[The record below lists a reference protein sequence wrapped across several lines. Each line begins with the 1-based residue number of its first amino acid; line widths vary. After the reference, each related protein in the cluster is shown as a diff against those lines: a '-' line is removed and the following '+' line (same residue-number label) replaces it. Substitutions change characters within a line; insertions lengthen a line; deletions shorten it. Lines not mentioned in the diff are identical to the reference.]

1 MPAVAIVG
9 TFAVCGATSS
19 IKRLT
24 CLGGGKVAR
33 DLRFGYNRRM
43 RLAGSRARF
52 RAYAYGL
59 VTTGIVLM
67 FALAEWWSERYVA
80 DRSRVAGAAV
90 EIAIVVLATLAFT
103 PIHRRTEAAVE
114 GAFTK
119 KRREARAA
127 LTRLRNELTSFN
139 DAAQLLRR
147 VIEALN
153 EHMGAACSAVY
164 VRNGAYVPE
173 ASSYDCPVEHVEAAD
188 PLVVRLRSS
197 GEPANPRALRS
208 QAPGDLAFPM
218 MASGTLV
225 GFLVLTPGRIECE
238 PEDCR
243 SIATLV
249 EAAGLALVALNPKLR
264 AQECPRNNLPR
275 MLTSFVGREAEIAD
289 LLALLEQHD
298 LVTVVGPGGVGKTRA
313 TLQAVVPLLDRFDDG
328 VWVVRLAPLSSG
340 NDIPASIAH
349 DMGLRLAPK
358 DDPLE
363 ALVESLRD
371 KHALIVVDNCEHLIE
386 PAARVVAAILGEC
399 RKIKVLA
406 SSRQSLDITG
416 ECIYRL
422 DPLGLPAQDDLEH
435 ISAADATQSPAIR
448 LFAER
453 AAVLDRRFTL
463 NDENAPAVAEI
474 ARKLDGIPLA
484 IELAASKTATLTPK
498 QLSQQL
504 DERLLLLSGTGS
516 DLAPRQRTLRALID
530 WSFDLLDDEERAVLL
545 RLAIFVGGWTL
556 ESASAVCAGNGIDRE
571 RMDDVLG
578 ALVSK
583 SLVFVD
589 PFGEERRYGMLFI
602 LRRYTRD
609 RLEAAGD
616 AGDIAAKHA
625 RFFMAFVES
634 LAPLVESLE
643 DVRWQHALTREI
655 GNIRAALD
663 WAIMQGNDVET
674 GLRLLAQMEWPE
686 LVTTPQQAMRWF
698 DAAKASASTADA
710 LTKARA
716 LRHHVRLE
724 WLVGRPI
731 DGREK
736 AAIEALDA
744 ARASSNPDEIARAL
758 ANVGS
763 VHRDAGR
770 FEEAE
775 KLFAQAYQAP
785 HALSTLSVNDVLRNW
800 AIANLQHGDIDTAR
814 RRFSEVASRERP
826 GSEAYASALL
836 NLGELEFAANNVDAA
851 RSAAAKAREA
861 FAQLN
866 AAPLALAVCNQAA
879 YAMAIDDLDEARN
892 LLREALSLL
901 KKSGARWMITALEHH
916 ATLGVLVHE
925 NERAAALL
933 GFTNAHYV
941 KTNDTRQR
949 TEQFGYERAMR
960 LLSDV
965 YAEDELVRR
974 LSAGA
979 GLTAD
984 EALEHAAAISQHIRP
999 PAATAAI

>member
-1 MPAVAIVG
+1 MIG

-33 DLRFGYNRRM
+33 DRRFGYNRRM

-59 VTTGIVLM
+59 VTTGIVLT
-67 FALAEWWSERYVA
+67 FALAEWWSERFVA

-127 LTRLRNELTSFN
+127 LLRLRSELTSFD

-147 VIEALN
+147 LMEALA
-153 EHMGAACSAVY
+153 EHMGATRSAVY
-164 VRNGAYVPE
+164 MRNDGYAAE
-173 ASSYDCPVEHVEAAD
+173 ASSYDCPVEHVEATD

-197 GEPANPRALRS
+197 AEPADPRALRS
-208 QAPGDLAFPM
+208 QAPGELAFPM
-218 MASGTLV
+218 MASGVLI
-225 GFLVLTPGRIECE
+225 GFLALAPGRIEYE

-249 EAAGLALVALNPKLR
+249 EAAGLALLALNPKLR
-264 AQECPRNNLPR
+264 AHECRRNNLPR
-275 MLTSFVGREAEIAD
+275 MLTSFIGRETEIAEI
-289 LLALLEQHD
+289 LALVERHD

-313 TLQAVVPLLDRFDDG
+313 TLQAAVPLLERFEDG

-340 NDIPASIAH
+340 NDIPAAIAH
-349 DMGLRLAPK
+349 DMGVRLSSK
-358 DDPLE
+358 GDTLE
-363 ALVESLRD
+363 ALVETLRD
-371 KHALIVVDNCEHLIE
+371 KHALLVADNCEHLIE
-386 PAARVVAAILGEC
+386 PAARVIAAILQGC
-399 RKIKVLA
+399 PKIKVLA
-406 SSRQSLDITG
+406 SSRQSLDVAG

-422 DPLGLPAQDDLEH
+422 DPLGLPIRDDLEH
-435 ISAADATQSPAIR
+435 LSAADAMRSPAVR
-448 LFAER
+448 LFVER
-453 AAVLDRRFTL
+453 AATLDRRFSL
-463 NDENAPAVAEI
+463 NDETAQTVAEI
-474 ARKLDGIPLA
+474 VRKLDGVPLA
-484 IELAASKTATLTPK
+484 IELAASKTLALTPA

-504 DERLLLLSGTGS
+504 DERLLLLAGTGG
-516 DLAPRQRTLRALID
+516 DLVPRQRTLRALID
-530 WSFDLLDDEERAVLL
+530 WSFDLLADEERAVLL
-545 RLAIFVGGWTL
+545 RLAIFAGGWTL
-556 ESASAVCAGNGIDRE
+556 ESACAVCAENDADRE

-602 LRRYTRD
+602 LRRYTRE
-609 RLEAAGD
+609 RLEGSGNIAS
-616 AGDIAAKHA
+616 IAARHA
-625 RFFMAFVES
+625 RYYARFVAS
-634 LAPLVESLE
+634 LAPLVASLE
-643 DVRWQHALTREI
+643 DARWQHALAREI

-663 WAIMQGNDVET
+663 WAIVQGNDVDT
-674 GLRLLAQMEWPE
+674 GLRLLAHMEWPE
-686 LVTTPQQAMRWF
+686 LVTTPQQAIRWF
-698 DAAKASASTADA
+698 DAAKASSGTIDA

-736 AAIEALDA
+736 LALEALA
-744 ARASSNPDEIARAL
+744 VARASSDPDEIARAL
-758 ANVGS
+758 GNVGS
-763 VHRDAGR
+763 IYRDGGR
-770 FEEAE
+770 FEDAE
-775 KLFAQAYQAP
+775 RLFAQAYQAP
-785 HALSTLSVNDVLRNW
+785 EALSTLSVNDVLRNW
-800 AIANLQHGDIDTAR
+800 AIANLQHGDLDMAR

-826 GSEAYASALL
+826 GSEAHASALL
-836 NLGELEFAANNVDAA
+836 NLGELEFAADNVAAA
-851 RSAAAKAREA
+851 RAAAAKARET

-879 YAMAIDDLDEARN
+879 YAMAVDDLDEARDH
-892 LLREALSLL
+892 LREALSLL

-916 ATLGVLVHE
+916 ATLGALVHE

-933 GFTNAHYV
+933 GFTNAHYASSA
-941 KTNDTRQR
+941 DTRQR

-960 LLSDV
+960 LLSNV
-965 YAEDELVRR
+965 YAEDELARR

-979 GLTAD
+979 GLTAE
-984 EALEHAAAISQHIRP
+984 EALEHAAAISRHIQR
-999 PAATAAI
+999 PAASAAT

>member
-1 MPAVAIVG
+1 MVG

-24 CLGGGKVAR
+24 RPGRRKVAR
-33 DLRFGYNRRM
+33 ERRFGYNRPM

-164 VRNGAYVPE
+164 VRNGAYVAQ
-173 ASSYDCPVEHVEAAD
+173 ASSYDCPVEHVEATD

-197 GEPANPRALRS
+197 TEPANPRALRS
-208 QAPGDLAFPM
+208 KAQGDLAFPM
-218 MASGTLV
+218 MASGALV
-225 GFLVLTPGRIECE
+225 GFLALTPGRIECE

-243 SIATLV
+243 SIARLV
-249 EAAGLALVALNPKLR
+249 EAAGLALVALNPKLC
-264 AQECPRNNLPR
+264 APNYPRNNLPR
-275 MLTSFVGREAEIAD
+275 MLTSFVGREAEIAEI
-289 LLALLEQHD
+289 LALVERHD

-328 VWVVRLAPLSSG
+328 VWVVRLAPLSSE
-340 NDIPASIAH
+340 NDIPAAIAR
-349 DMGLRLAPK
+349 DMGLRLASK
-358 DDPLE
+358 DDSLE
-363 ALVESLRD
+363 ALVEMLRD
-371 KHALIVVDNCEHLIE
+371 KHALLVIDNCEHLIE
-386 PAARVVAAILGEC
+386 PAARVIGTTLREC
-399 RKIKVLA
+399 PKIKVLA
-406 SSRQSLDITG
+406 SSRQSLDVAG
-416 ECIYRL
+416 ECVYRL
-422 DPLGLPAQDDLEH
+422 DPLGLPIQEDLGH
-435 ISAADATQSPAIR
+435 LSAADAMQSPAIR
-448 LFAER
+448 LFVER
-453 AAVLDRRFTL
+453 AATLDRRFTL
-463 NDENAPAVAEI
+463 NDDNAPAVAEI
-474 ARKLDGIPLA
+474 AGKLDGVPLA
-484 IELAASKTATLTPK
+484 IELAASKTVALTPT

-516 DLAPRQRTLRALID
+516 DLVPRQRTLRALID
-530 WSFDLLDDEERAVLL
+530 WSFDLLEDEERAVLL
-545 RLAIFVGGWTL
+545 RLSIFVGGWTL
-556 ESASAVCAGNGIDRE
+556 ESASAVCAGNGVDRE
-571 RMDDVLG
+571 RMADVLR

-583 SLVFVD
+583 SLIYVD

-602 LRRYTRD
+602 LRRYTSD

-616 AGDIAAKHA
+616 TDALAAQHA
-625 RFFMAFVES
+625 RYFMVFIES
-634 LAPLVESLE
+634 LASLVASLE

-663 WAIMQGNDVET
+663 WAMMQGNDVDT
-674 GLRLLAQMEWPE
+674 GLRLLAQLEWSE
-686 LVTTPQQAMRWF
+686 LVTTPQQAIRWF
-698 DAAKASASTADA
+698 DAAKVSASTADT
-710 LTKARA
+710 LTKARV

-731 DGREK
+731 DGRER
-736 AAIEALDA
+736 AAREALDA
-744 ARASSNPDEIARAL
+744 AQASSDPDEIARAL
-758 ANVGS
+758 ANVAS
-763 VHRDAGR
+763 IHRDAGR
-770 FEEAE
+770 FEDAE
-775 KLFAQAYQAP
+775 RLFAQAYQAP
-785 HALSTLSVNDVLRNW
+785 HALSTLSINDVLRNW

-836 NLGELEFAANNVDAA
+836 NLGELEFAANNVAAA
-851 RSAAAKAREA
+851 RTAAAKAREA
-861 FAQLN
+861 FAQLD

-879 YAMAIDDLDEARN
+879 YAMADDDLDQARN

-916 ATLGVLVHE
+916 ATLGVLAHE
-925 NERAAALL
+925 NERAVALL
-933 GFTNAHYV
+933 GFTDAHYAAS
-941 KTNDTRQR
+941 NDTRQR

-960 LLSDV
+960 LLSNV
-965 YAEDELVRR
+965 YAEDELARR

-979 GLTAD
+979 GLTAG
-984 EALEHAAAISQHIRP
+984 EALEYAAAISRRIQP
-999 PAATAAI
+999 PAASAAI